1 MVGKSGLV
9 GEFENNHYDDVMDS
23 RELNAGLLKKV
34 WNDFG
39 LARRNE
45 L

>member
-1 MVGKSGLV
+1 MIR
-9 GEFENNHYDDVMDS
+9 EADPARHYDDVMDR